1 MQINKNNKTLDISI
15 ENASPNG
22 LERFSSIAIFKGEFQ
37 KYNEFPEIK
46 SMMDFREFYNTHADY
61 IMSMPVYENGGELTL
76 NYNGNLVGYI
86 FLNKIDYEN
95 FYSRKLNEHLT
106 REDYNEIA
114 HEFDREIATLND
126 CYNGILK
133 QIKIT
138 LTVDGKSNFELL
150 YANEEDIEYIV
161 ENSDTLKDNPE
172 FIEPFKIDF
181 ANKKENIMEEDYIDE
196 EENPEIIRV
205 LIKEPEKEPYE
216 KEIENTLE
224 NLQHIVGGRI
234 ESVEMPGMKNVDLYV
249 NEEGKLDRLKGN
261 FWLPE
266 YEDCV
271 AGTCFI
277 VGYDPKTCDCASLT
291 DSQIKKCKKYIKTYE
306 LPKGLDLYEDHF
318 ILKACMMK
326 RYEIQKRKNAEM

>member
-1 MQINKNNKTLDISI
+1 MQINKNNKTLDVVI

-22 LERFSSIAIFKGEFQ
+22 LEKFSSIAIFKGEFQ

-46 SMMDFREFYNTHADY
+46 SMIDFRDFYNTHSEY
-61 IMSMPVYENGGELTL
+61 IMSMPVYEDGEELTL
-76 NYNGNLVGYI
+76 NYNDNLVGYI
-86 FLNKIDYEN
+86 FLNKNDYEN

-106 REDYNEIA
+106 SEDCNEIA

-138 LTVDGKSNFELL
+138 LTVDGKSNIETL
-150 YANEEDIEYIV
+150 YANVEDIEYIV

-181 ANKKENIMEEDYIDE
+181 EKENSVEEDYIDE
-196 EENPEIIRV
+196 EDKVEIIKV
-205 LIKEPEKEPYE
+205 LIKEPGKEPYE

-224 NLQHIVGGRI
+224 NLQHIVGGHI

-271 AGTCFI
+271 AGTCFM
-277 VGYDPKTCDCASLT
+277 VGYNPETCDCVSLT
-291 DSQIKKCKKYIKTYE
+291 DNQIKKCKKYIKTYE
-306 LPKGLDLYEDHF
+306 LPKGLDLYFDHQ
-318 ILKACMMK
+318 ILNAYMMK
-326 RYEIQKRKNAEM
+326 KYEIQQRKNAEM